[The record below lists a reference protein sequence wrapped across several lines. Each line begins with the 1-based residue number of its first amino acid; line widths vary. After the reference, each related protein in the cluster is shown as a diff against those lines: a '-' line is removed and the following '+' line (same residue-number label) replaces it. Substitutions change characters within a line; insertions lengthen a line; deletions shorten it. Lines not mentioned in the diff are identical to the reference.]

1 MNLRSTPALLAI
13 GLAAACARSSS
24 ERDSQIGRSTYDG
37 SEDMV
42 PASGTVAPVAPAE
55 SSPLANDSA
64 MKASASQEPEPA
76 AALPQAPDAGTND
89 AGAKDAGT
97 SDAGKK
103 VELDVIYVP
112 TPQPI
117 VDKMLELAR
126 VKKNDLVYDLGC
138 GDGRIVVT
146 AAKRYGARAVGFD
159 IDPVRVAEAKKNV
172 EKNKVGH
179 LVTIEQ
185 KDIFTLDL
193 SPASVVTLY
202 LLPKLNDR
210 LVPQLEALAPGSR
223 VVSHNYGISGVKPVH
238 AVDMR
243 PRGEEEEHSVFFY
256 TIPFERERTLPLPR
270 PTVPPPKVP

>member
-1 MNLRSTPALLAI
+1 MNVRSTPALLAI
-13 GLAAACARSSS
+13 ALAAACARSNS

-37 SEDMV
+37 SEHMV
-42 PASGTVAPVAPAE
+42 PASGTVTPTATAE

-64 MKASASQEPEPA
+64 MTTPPSQEPELA
-76 AALPQAPDAGTND
+76 TAPQASDAATEDGGSSD
-89 AGAKDAGT
+89 AGAKVA
-97 SDAGKK
+97 
-103 VELDVIYVP
+103 LDVIYVP

-126 VKKNDLVYDLGC
+126 VKKDDLVYDLGC

-193 SPASVVTLY
+193 TPASVVTLY

-210 LVPQLEALAPGSR
+210 LLPQLEALEPGSR
-223 VVSHNYGISGVKPVH
+223 VVSHNYGISGVK
-238 AVDMR
+238 AARYLEMQ
-243 PRGEEEEHSVFFY
+243 PRGEDEEHYVYFY
-256 TIPFERERTLPLPR
+256 TVPFERERTLPLPR